1 MGRPNTAMPCS
12 PVLSAVAGGVLRLQ
26 FLQTFHLIALQPTEL
41 LAPAVVRHLADT
53 NRTDRLGHALALRGQ
68 NINLAQLGDDLLRL
82 VALSRHRGPPWSK
95 NHSSGWTTSLGAD
108 HVRRRRAIPIDPASR
123 CRSARPARSWAGQR
137 IWSRPSIPWL
147 HAVRPL
153 LRGGDVAG
161 RVGERSQLGW
171 EHVPIC
177 LGTVSARRPVFIL
190 TEINAGGSVGE
201 HIADASLKQPTEKAA
216 PNPPRRRAAF
226 FLPGA
231 DREQPCAIRLP
242 G

>member
-108 HVRRRRAIPIDPASR
+108 HNHQPSPRVPHRGRTRHTRRARNRVTKVFDPRVVQGSHGRRRLPFCSQITLAGSNRSMVAS
-123 CRSARPARSWAGQR
+123 
-137 IWSRPSIPWL
+137 
-147 HAVRPL
+147 
-153 LRGGDVAG
+153 
-161 RVGERSQLGW
+161 
-171 EHVPIC
+171 
-177 LGTVSARRPVFIL
+177 
-190 TEINAGGSVGE
+190 
-201 HIADASLKQPTEKAA
+201 AA
-216 PNPPRRRAAF
+216 
-226 FLPGA
+226 
-231 DREQPCAIRLP
+231 
-242 G
+242 